1 MWIFSRAVL
10 AALLANP
17 TIKTECKED
26 GWQSFAFN
34 NQGDCIQFGNT
45 AK

>member
-1 MWIFSRAVL
+1 MWIFSRAVLAAL

-34 NQGDCIQFGNT
+34 NQGT
-45 AK
+45 ASRS